1 VQPHFKSARQRRP
14 TAFAGASLVEDDEV
28 DEQGELD
35 ADESQAGDHHHHQQQ
50 QQQQQQRSAEVVQDP
65 HARRTSESIAD
76 VHIKVAEL
84 NAKVNMGEPVEEIEL
99 VRAMCLAHKLFE
111 QMSPV
116 QAEQLLERLQPQQLQ
131 KEEILFSAGDTGSDM
146 FVVCS
151 GVLACINKDGNTV
164 KLLGRGVYRVWGSTE
179 RWGIGN
185 AVTLTFE
192 RLAFRRE
199 ELNAGE
205 IFGELAALG
214 LNTERTLTM
223 RAQYNCML
231 YRLGGSDLR
240 AVLADHPQVS
250 PNVCIRVAA
259 VCTIPDDWQGM

>member
-1 VQPHFKSARQRRP
+1 
-14 TAFAGASLVEDDEV
+14 
-28 DEQGELD
+28 
-35 ADESQAGDHHHHQQQ
+35 
-50 QQQQQQRSAEVVQDP
+50 
-65 HARRTSESIAD
+65 
-76 VHIKVAEL
+76 
-84 NAKVNMGEPVEEIEL
+84 
-99 VRAMCLAHKLFE
+99 
-111 QMSPV
+111 
-116 QAEQLLERLQPQQLQ
+116 
-131 KEEILFSAGDTGSDM
+131 
-146 FVVCS
+146 
-151 GVLACINKDGNTV
+151 
-164 KLLGRGVYRVWGSTE
+164 
-179 RWGIGN
+179 
-185 AVTLTFE
+185 VTLTFE

>member
-1 VQPHFKSARQRRP
+1 MDALKRRLSSFAGSHAADSGPPGKRGSTLASLETTPDRAKSVKQRRPTGFFGARTENADAAPPGQVTVQPHFKSARQRRP

-35 ADESQAGDHHHHQQQ
+35 ADESQAGDHHHQQQQQ

-164 KLLGRGVYRVWGSTE
+164 KLLGRGAYRVWGVD
-179 RWGIGN
+179 G
-185 AVTLTFE
+185 AVGH
-192 RLAFRRE
+192 RQC
-199 ELNAGE
+199 G
-205 IFGELAALG
+205 
-214 LNTERTLTM
+214 
-223 RAQYNCML
+223 
-231 YRLGGSDLR
+231 D
-240 AVLADHPQVS
+240 
-250 PNVCIRVAA
+250 
-259 VCTIPDDWQGM
+259 PDV